1 MNDDIKF
8 NFWLKLNVELITPK
22 EIQVWANE
30 KILEDNNDQFILD
43 ICFLKND
50 EEIRNYLTKL
60 RRVDFIIDE
69 TTVAINIL
77 KEYISKESSSNLYE
91 YIANIDLIASHIRD
105 PDLTDLL
112 SIYGNQIELAS
123 LGYLKIS
130 VEQAF
135 NEFLQHLNKWLEQ
148 HT

>member
-1 MNDDIKF
+1 MNDNIKF
-8 NFWLKLNVELITPK
+8 NFWLKLNVQLITPK

-30 KILEDNNDQFILD
+30 KILEDNDDQFILD

-50 EEIRNYLTKL
+50 EEIRNYLNRL

-77 KEYISKESSSNLYE
+77 KEYISKENSANLYE
-91 YIANIDLIASHIRD
+91 YIANIDLIALYIRD

-112 SIYGNQIELAS
+112 CIYEDQIDLAS
-123 LGYLKIS
+123 LGYLSIS

-135 NEFLQHLNKWLEQ
+135 NEFLRHLNKWLDQ
-148 HT
+148 